1 MKKEKGHPT
10 PDTDERTSAR
20 YFALGA
26 DMPPSANTVFQ
37 PLFFGF
43 FQTWKSLSP
52 ARSPGLPAHAMG
64 TASLSL
70 QPHWDGHCARLRAG
84 GAAGWDQ
91 GTFPYEKKTG
101 KQREKWRK
109 NSLEVKSPFFS
120 ESLTCLLLES

>member
-1 MKKEKGHPT
+1 M
-10 PDTDERTSAR
+10 PDTDECMSIC

-26 DMPPSANTVFQ
+26 NIPQSANTVFQ

-52 ARSPGLPAHAMG
+52 ARSPALPAHALG
-64 TASLSL
+64 VASLSL

-101 KQREKWRK
+101 KQRGKMEK
-109 NSLEVKSPFFS
+109 EF
-120 ESLTCLLLES
+120 T